1 MYNSYDSPASS
12 SAPKS
17 RATLWIIWAAL
28 IMGELMFLMVLVRI
42 VLPGQQGKKI
52 VPRENLAWI
61 CFAMCAISIPIG
73 FFFRMMILGRS
84 QREKGE
90 ITLAAYSAG
99 NIIFWAACEGVG
111 YFSLVVAMMSGTL
124 WPTEVALG
132 IAMGMQ
138 VLTCPWR
145 RVVVEVPAAG

>member
-12 SAPKS
+12 TAPKS

-28 IMGELMFLMVLVRI
+28 LMGELMFLMVLARI

-52 VPRENLAWI
+52 VPQENLAWI
-61 CFAMCAISIPIG
+61 CFAMCATVIPMG
-73 FFFRMMILGRS
+73 FFFRMMILARS

-90 ITLAAYSAG
+90 LTLAAYSTG
-99 NIIFWAACEGVG
+99 NIIFWACCEGVG
-111 YFSLVVAMMSGTL
+111 YFSLVVAMINGSL

-138 VLTCPWR
+138 VLTCPR
-145 RVVVEVPAAG
+145 RSANVAPLSG